1 MSRAPRLDYWQVIAG
16 SVAGYSLLRP
26 GWKCQ
31 VCEILVDPDR
41 RADARFCSE
50 ACRQRAGR
58 RRRQAEG
65 AGE

>member
-1 MSRAPRLDYWQVIAG
+1 MSRAPRLDHWQEITG
-16 SVAGYSLLRP
+16 STAGYSLLRP

-31 VCEILVDPDR
+31 VCEILID

-58 RRRQAEG
+58 RRRTEG
-65 AGE
+65 AVGS